1 VDKKLRRP
9 EVKTFRIALMVA
21 LLAGPA
27 HAQSLGTSIIPET
40 PSKTPD
46 QIERDQALERDY
58 KESLKKIPD
67 GKASSDPWGSVRG
80 AEPSRASAKAPAAKT
95 GQAKAAK
102 TTQAKPAGNVQ

>member
-1 VDKKLRRP
+1 M
-9 EVKTFRIALMVA
+9 KTFRIALMAA

-46 QIERDQALERDY
+46 QIEREQALERDY
-58 KESLKKIPD
+58 KESLKKIPN
-67 GKASSDPWGSVRG
+67 GKASNDPWGSVRS
-80 AEPSRASAKAPAAKT
+80 AEPSRASAKAPAAKTAPAKT